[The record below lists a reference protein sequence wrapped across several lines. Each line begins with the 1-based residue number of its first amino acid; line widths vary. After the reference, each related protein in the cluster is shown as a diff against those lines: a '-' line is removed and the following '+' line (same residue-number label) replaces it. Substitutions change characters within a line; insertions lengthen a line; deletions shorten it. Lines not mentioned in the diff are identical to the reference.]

1 MVDIKKVGMTPAER
15 ATFDNAAAGAV
26 VNGQGVDD
34 LMNALVEIGEL
45 IAEQEDA
52 LVELAGMIEEEG
64 E

>member
-1 MVDIKKVGMTPAER
+1 MIEVKKGLSPAER
-15 ATFDNAAAGAV
+15 AAFDNAAAGAV
-26 VNGQGVDD
+26 VNGQGVED